1 MCCRKWHGVG
11 TMPSNCEE
19 LLMYLR
25 IFFEAIKFDND
36 HTRCYILWNTTWL
49 LDSPPPPRGM
59 DLLYDI
65 QTTVPGQWHCSLPVS
80 ATSLKHVSL
89 WLSSL
94 WCFVSIIPKLT
105 QLSWTI
111 DGERDYNPTA
121 VKFLSDPAR
130 NFHCLQKIQA
140 QNPQFLP
147 EVNKSVCLTLP
158 LSFRITS

>member
-1 MCCRKWHGVG
+1 MAWGG
-11 TMPSNCEE
+11 ND
-19 LLMYLR
+19 
-25 IFFEAIKFDND
+25 AIKLWRIADVSPYFLWGNQVWQRPHKVL
-36 HTRCYILWNTTWL
+36 HTLKHHMATGFPTTAK
-49 LDSPPPPRGM
+49 